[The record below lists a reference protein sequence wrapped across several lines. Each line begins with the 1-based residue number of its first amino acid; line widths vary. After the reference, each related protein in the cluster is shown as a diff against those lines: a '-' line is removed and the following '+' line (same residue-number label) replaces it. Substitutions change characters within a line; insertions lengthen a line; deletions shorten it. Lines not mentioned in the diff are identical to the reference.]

1 MSLNTS
7 NNTQN
12 NAKIQSFLE
21 SLRAS
26 RGNQP
31 KSDQVENQLN
41 PFKEVQQ
48 KKEIE
53 KARIEHFHQAR
64 QREWNNLYSS
74 KEKEVVQKIESIR
87 QQLKSLAVQMKRLDQ
102 NLYKAVE
109 KPILSAGVYHE
120 SYLEHIQKSI
130 RLFSLHVNSTNSWLE
145 MYNQRSTKKG
155 FYHSMAKSRGSS
167 FTQANERTIATSVG

>member
-7 NNTQN
+7 NNSQS

-26 RGNQP
+26 RGSQP
-31 KSDQVENQLN
+31 KTDQIENQLN

-74 KEKEVVQKIESIR
+74 KEKEVSQKIESIR
-87 QQLKSLAVQMKRLDQ
+87 LQLKALASQMKRLDQ
-102 NLYKAVE
+102 NLFKAIE
-109 KPILSAGVYHE
+109 KPIVAAGIYHE

-130 RLFSLHVNSTNSWLE
+130 RLFNLKVNNTNTWLE
-145 MYNQRSTKKG
+145 MFNQRSSKKG
-155 FYHSMAKSRGSS
+155 YYHSMSKRGGSS
-167 FTQANERTIATSVG
+167 FTQSNERVIATSVG